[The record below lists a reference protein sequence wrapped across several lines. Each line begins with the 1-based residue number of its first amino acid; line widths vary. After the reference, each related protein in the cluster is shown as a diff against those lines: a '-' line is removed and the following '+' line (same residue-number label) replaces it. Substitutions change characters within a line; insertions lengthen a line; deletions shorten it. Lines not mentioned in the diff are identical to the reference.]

1 MIGNMVLYL
10 VILGIL
16 SLLYIRNL
24 KKRALYKEIITYIF
38 FMLLAAWVGS
48 LMILNIRVPNPT
60 NVLEM
65 VFDPIGAK
73 IIGQ

>member
-1 MIGNMVLYL
+1 MVLYL
-10 VILGIL
+10 VILGVL